1 MLSFAMTTTFPTPST
16 QKVRRDALGGKRA
29 DGHRRTRPI
38 RRPDPHRLR
47 LGAPDPSL
55 TGVAGLVPFGA
66 FLADEGIDRA
76 LHDAFHSLKDARS
89 VVYPM
94 AAQLRLLMDAFAA
107 GEARVFGLEALAADP
122 LFVRLAGGV
131 VPSLD
136 TVYRDLA
143 RFDDGAVAALEGL
156 MAAQGLRPL
165 GRRLL
170 AEVFLDVDT
179 TVEPLFGTQ
188 EGARP
193 GSNPR
198 YHARPSYHPVLARV
212 AETDTCV
219 GALLRPGDTAFG
231 EADVPVVERW
241 VERLRRAV
249 GPACV
254 IHVRVDAAGDCAALL
269 AKLDRLGCWATVKAR
284 MTRDLCDA
292 IATLP
297 AGRWRSVDWG
307 ADGRVERQVAEVDF
321 VRQSWAEAGV
331 AVRVVA
337 VRSRERDNGKRVY
350 LWNDLDFTVQAFLTN
365 DAFSDA
371 DEVARRYDARAGIEP
386 LIGEWKGAWGIG
398 QVPSRG
404 FDANHATLL
413 LKLLVHNL
421 LRRYVLRAAPTLQR
435 WRAPWLRRALLAVPG
450 RLVRSGRCWTLRMAP
465 RPMLN

>member
-38 RRPDPHRLR
+38 RRPDPRRLR
-47 LGAPDPSL
+47 LGPPDPSL
-55 TGVAGLVPFGA
+55 TGIAGLVPFGA
-66 FLADEGIDRA
+66 FLADEGLDRA
-76 LHDAFHSLKDARS
+76 LHDAFGPLKDAPS

-107 GEARVFGLEALAADP
+107 GEARVSGLEALAADP

-143 RFDDGAVAALEGL
+143 RFDGDALAALEGL
-156 MAAQGLRPL
+156 LAAQGLRPL

-179 TVEPLFGTQ
+179 TVEPLFGSH

-193 GSNPR
+193 GSNPHD
-198 YHARPSYHPVLARV
+198 HARPSYHPVLARV

-231 EADVPVVERW
+231 EAEVPVVEGW
-241 VERLRRAV
+241 VERLRLAV
-249 GPACV
+249 GPTCV

-269 AKLDRLGCWATVKAR
+269 AALDRKGCWATIKAR

-297 AGRWRSVDWG
+297 ASRWRSVEWD
-307 ADGRVERQVAEVDF
+307 ALGRVERQ
-321 VRQSWAEAGV
+321 
-331 AVRVVA
+331 
-337 VRSRERDNGKRVY
+337 
-350 LWNDLDFTVQAFLTN
+350 
-365 DAFSDA
+365 
-371 DEVARRYDARAGIEP
+371 
-386 LIGEWKGAWGIG
+386 
-398 QVPSRG
+398 
-404 FDANHATLL
+404 
-413 LKLLVHNL
+413 
-421 LRRYVLRAAPTLQR
+421 
-435 WRAPWLRRALLAVPG
+435 
-450 RLVRSGRCWTLRMAP
+450 
-465 RPMLN
+465 